1 MVNIEPSDFQKF
13 IKIVSMFVGLYAI
26 IFGLLLGTNQPKLKK
41 SRLLFNIF
49 SLFAKS
55 KTKLN

>member
-41 SRLLFNIF
+41 KVDFYLIF
-49 SLFAKS
+49 SHFLRRV
-55 KTKLN
+55 KLN